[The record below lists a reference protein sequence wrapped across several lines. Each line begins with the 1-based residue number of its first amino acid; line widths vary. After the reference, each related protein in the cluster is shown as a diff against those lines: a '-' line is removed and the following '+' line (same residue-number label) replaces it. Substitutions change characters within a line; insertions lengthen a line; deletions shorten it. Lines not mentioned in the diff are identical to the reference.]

1 MQACCAQGLC
11 HTPAMRF
18 RHELRYDAAP
28 DRVFAMLADPA
39 FRQAVCEAMDVI
51 SADVDLE
58 RHGDGFTLTIDQLQR
73 TDDLPSFA
81 RTFAGDSTQAVQRE
95 TWVDASGGSLQIEA
109 PGKPTHVSGT
119 ITLLP
124 DGAGTTEVVDL
135 EIKVKVPLV
144 GGKLE
149 RLMAEKVQAGMD
161 VEHTVG
167 VDYLKEHG
175 A

>member
-1 MQACCAQGLC
+1 MK
-11 HTPAMRF
+11 F

-28 DRVFAMLADPA
+28 AQVFEMLADPA
-39 FRQAVCEAMDVI
+39 FREQVAEAMDVI
-51 SADVDLE
+51 SAEVALE
-58 RHGDGFTLTIDQLQR
+58 RHDDGFTLSIDQLQR

-81 RTFAGDSTQAVQRE
+81 RTFAGESTQAIQRE
-95 TWVDASGGSLQIEA
+95 TWVDATGGSLQIDA

-135 EIKVKVPLV
+135 EIKVKVPLI

-149 RLMAEKVQAGMD
+149 KLMAEKVQAGMD
-161 VEHTVG
+161 IEHQVG
-167 VDYLKEHG
+167 VAYLSGK
-175 A
+175 